1 MNENLLEVRRM
12 FLNELKKENKELF
25 LDLCYLAALSN
36 EIMEEEEREMIYAYC
51 REMNISEKI
60 PELKENLEQ
69 ITEHLEKNA
78 SEKEK
83 NIIILEILGLLRAD
97 GVYDEKEREF
107 MITLQEGLK
116 VKEKKVEQLSHLLDT
131 YTSICNDLYL
141 TICE

>member
-1 MNENLLEVRRM
+1 MKDLPEARRM

-25 LDLCYLAALSN
+25 LDLCNYAALSN
-36 EIMEEEEREMIYAYC
+36 EIMEETEKEMIYAYC
-51 REMNISEKI
+51 REMNISGKI
-60 PELKENLEQ
+60 PESKESLEQ
-69 ITEHLEKNA
+69 IIEYLEKNT

-97 GVYDEKEREF
+97 GIYDEKEKEF
-107 MITLQEGLK
+107 MVILQKGLK
-116 VKEKKVEQLSHLLDT
+116 VKEQKVKQLNHLLKT